1 MFGITIDGDLSLQ
14 LLEER
19 HAEELFALVDRNRSY
34 LREWLPWLDENT
46 SVEASRT
53 FIRDTLRQLAA
64 HDGFACGIWH
74 RQDLAG
80 VVGLHYIDWP
90 NRRTSVGYWVGA
102 PYQGMGLITK
112 ALTVL
117 LEYLFEELHLNR
129 VEVACALENRKSRA
143 IPERLGFQREGVL
156 RQREWLYD
164 RFVDHVV
171 YGMLAAEWVELRRGA
186 RSSA

>member
-1 MFGITIDGDLSLQ
+1 VFGIAIDADSSLQ
-14 LLEER
+14 LLEEH

-34 LREWLPWLDENT
+34 LREWLPWLDGNT
-46 SVEASRT
+46 SVEESRA
-53 FIRDTLRQLAA
+53 FIRGALKQLAA
-64 HDGFACGIWH
+64 RNGFACGIWH

-80 VVGLHYIDWP
+80 VIGLHHIDWA
-90 NRRTSVGYWVGA
+90 NRQTSVGYWVGA

-112 ALTVL
+112 AFTVL
-117 LEYLFEELHLNR
+117 LEYLFEELRLNR
-129 VEVACALENRKSRA
+129 VEVACAVDNRRSRA

-171 YGMLAAEWVELRRGA
+171 YGMLAAEWAELKRGA